1 MRSKFQCPFVIMSW
15 NCRTESRDDFEFDS
29 KGLGRRARVFL
40 GLCASRDR
48 GGSLCS
54 SRVAGSVFL
63 EPECS
68 FSDTDGRGRSSV
80 D

>member
-1 MRSKFQCPFVIMSW
+1 MSW
-15 NCRTESRDDFEFDS
+15 NCGVESWDDFEIDS
-29 KGLGRRARVFL
+29 KGPRSQAWVVL

-54 SRVAGSVFL
+54 SGVAGSVFL

-68 FSDTDGRGRSSV
+68 LSDTDSRGRSSV